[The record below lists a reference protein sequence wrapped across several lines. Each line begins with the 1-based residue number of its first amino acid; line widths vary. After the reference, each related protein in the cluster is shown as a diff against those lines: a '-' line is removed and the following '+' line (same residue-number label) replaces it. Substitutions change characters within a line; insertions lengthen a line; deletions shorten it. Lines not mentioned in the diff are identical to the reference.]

1 MRNFIIACQFLT
13 RITINPNLEIGKGDM
28 AKSAKAYP
36 LVGFVIG
43 LFLLL
48 IFMGLNEILGFPMV
62 PIAIFLVLAEV
73 LLTGGLHLDGLMD
86 CADGLFSY
94 RPKDRI
100 LVIMKDSHLGAN
112 AAISLVSLILLK
124 VALLVIVLPDLP
136 WILVFM
142 PLVSRWVLVDL
153 SLRYP
158 YAGKSGSLGGS
169 IIEQIGFLEFWV
181 ASVSTLLAT
190 AFTMALGVVF
200 FRQTWLLVSI
210 FAIVTWVIAAL
221 VARLVA
227 NNAAKKIDGITG
239 DVLGAALEI
248 SEVIVL
254 FVGTIFTRI
263 LG

>member
-1 MRNFIIACQFLT
+1 MRNFLIACQFLT
-13 RITINPNLEIGKGDM
+13 RITINPNLEIGEGDM

-43 LFLLL
+43 LLLFLL
-48 IFMGLNEILGFPMV
+48 FMGLNEVLGFPIV
-62 PIAIFLVLAEV
+62 TSAIFLVLAEM

-94 RPKDRI
+94 RSKERI
-100 LVIMKDSHLGAN
+100 LAIMKDSHVGAN
-112 AAISLVSLILLK
+112 AVLALVSLVLVKI
-124 VALLVIVLPDLP
+124 ALLITILPEQP
-136 WILVFM
+136 WILILLS
-142 PLVSRWVLVDL
+142 LVSRWVLVDL
-153 SLRYP
+153 AFRYP
-158 YAGKSGSLGGS
+158 YAGKPGSLGGS
-169 IIEQIGFLEFWV
+169 IIEQIGLLEFWV
-181 ASVSTLLAT
+181 ASISTLLAT

-210 FAIVTWVIAAL
+210 FAIVTWVFTAL

-227 NNAAKKIDGITG
+227 NNAVKKIDGITG
-239 DVLGAALEI
+239 DILGAALEI
-248 SEVIVL
+248 SEVMVL